1 MQYREGITKNI
12 KKFLV
17 SLKEF
22 LYGFFIESAVDLL
35 EKEAYE
41 QQDLYTLLLFSD
53 LLGIPNP
60 VSYYTLELLPY
71 IAEDMEEWQIRMLRK
86 EEVLAER
93 FGKHDFSP

>member
-1 MQYREGITKNI
+1 MQYLNNLTK
-12 KKFLV
+12 KLKEFLK

-35 EKEAYE
+35 EKEVYE
-41 QQDLYTLLLFSD
+41 QEDLYTLLLFSD

-71 IAEDMEEWQIRMLRK
+71 IAEDMENWEIRILRK

>member
-1 MQYREGITKNI
+1 MSYPKKLIDVF

-17 SLKEF
+17 AVKEF
-22 LYGFFIESAVDLL
+22 SYGFFIESAVDLL

-71 IAEDMEEWQIRMLRK
+71 IAEDMEDWETRMLRK
-86 EEVLAER
+86 EEVLAEK
-93 FGKHDFSP
+93 FGKHEFSP